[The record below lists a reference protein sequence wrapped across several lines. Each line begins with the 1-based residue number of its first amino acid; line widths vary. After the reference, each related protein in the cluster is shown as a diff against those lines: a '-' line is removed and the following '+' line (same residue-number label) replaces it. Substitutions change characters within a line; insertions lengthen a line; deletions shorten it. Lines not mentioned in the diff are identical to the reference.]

1 MIEVVSPLL
10 PKEHL
15 GKFRQICFL
24 IAEMLYEDFEFIIR
38 MQSDSI
44 LVASSKLLL
53 NLDSY
58 PSGLR
63 SLHLAYR

>member
-15 GKFRQICFL
+15 SKFRQICFL

-44 LVASSKLLL
+44 LVASSKVF
-53 NLDSY
+53 
-58 PSGLR
+58 P
-63 SLHLAYR
+63 